1 MSNKTKSTLFVIIQ
15 LICTFWIL
23 FTGELIVAGVVNWI
37 LFSISGL
44 LALWAFSINKPHSRL
59 IFPEPPPDSK
69 LLTTGP
75 YRFIRHPMYS
85 ALLLATLVWVINDF
99 SLLRMIVWGIL
110 LANACFKLTFEE
122 KLLADRFPDYKIYI
136 KKTKRLIPFVFTL
149 I

>member
-1 MSNKTKSTLFVIIQ
+1 MSTKTKSRFFVTIQ
-15 LICTFWIL
+15 LLCTFGIML
-23 FTGELIVAGVVNWI
+23 SGEIIVTGVVNWI

-59 IFPEPPPDSK
+59 IFPEPPPDSR

-85 ALLLATLVWVINDF
+85 ALLLATLVWTINDF
-99 SLLRMIVWGIL
+99 SWLRFIVWLIL

-122 KLLADRFPDYKIYI
+122 KLLAARFPDYSEYI
-136 KKTKRLIPFVFTL
+136 TKTKRLIPFVFTL